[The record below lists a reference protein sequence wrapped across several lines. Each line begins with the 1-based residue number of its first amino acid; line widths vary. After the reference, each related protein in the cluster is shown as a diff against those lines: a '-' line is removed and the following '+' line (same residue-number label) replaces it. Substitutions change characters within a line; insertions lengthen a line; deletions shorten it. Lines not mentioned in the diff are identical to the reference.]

1 MSKPFCMNLWLVIPE
16 KVRYNRKKD
25 ISKPVIS
32 GEFRCV
38 SAEKKAGHAPGGN
51 LRMTGFDCT
60 KKKWGFLRMS
70 TESKTRMTEGSISK
84 KMILFAIPLFLG
96 NLFQQLYNTADSL
109 IVGNFL
115 GSNALAAVSSSGN
128 LIFLMVGFIN
138 GIAMGAGVVI
148 ARYYGA
154 KNREDLQKAIHTTV
168 AFGLAAGAAL
178 TVLGMYLA
186 PKILVLMGTPSDV
199 LPQSVEYFRT
209 YFAGSLGFIM
219 YNIFVGILQS
229 VGDSRHPLIYLIV
242 SSCINVVL
250 DLLFIGGLGMGVG
263 AAALATV
270 ISQFT
275 SAILCMIH
283 LLRTKEEYRL
293 SIRKIRFDGRALGEI
308 IRNGVPSGF
317 QNSVISIANVFV
329 QTNINAFGKMA
340 MPLFLGNL
348 FQQLYN
354 TADSLIVGNFLG
366 SNALAA
372 VSSSGNLIFLMVGF
386 INGIAMGAGVVIA
399 RYYGAKNREDLQKA
413 IHTTVAFGLA
423 AGAALTVLG
432 MYLAPKILVLMGTPS
447 DVLPQSVEY
456 FRTYFAGSL
465 GFIMYNI
472 FVGILQSV
480 GDSRHPL
487 IYLIVSSCI
496 NVALDLLFIGGL
508 GLGVGAAALATVIS
522 QFTSAILCMIHLLRT
537 KEEYR
542 LSIRKIRFDGRVL
555 GEIIRNGVPSGF
567 QNSVISIANVF
578 VQTNI
583 NAFGKMAM
591 AGCGS
596 YAKIE
601 GFAFLPVTC
610 FTMALTTFV
619 SQNLGA
625 KQYDRAKKGARFG
638 ILCSIT
644 IAELI
649 GFVIYAAAP
658 TLIAAF
664 NSDPAVVHY
673 GVMQARTIALF
684 YFLLA
689 FSHCIAAV
697 LRGSGHAAVPMVVM
711 LCVWCL
717 FRVSYITVTVRL
729 IQDIRVIFWAYPLTW
744 SISSVIFLYLFL
756 KGKWVYGFEKGG
768 KQR

>member
-1 MSKPFCMNLWLVIPE
+1 MS
-16 KVRYNRKKD
+16 
-25 ISKPVIS
+25 
-32 GEFRCV
+32 
-38 SAEKKAGHAPGGN
+38 A
-51 LRMTGFDCT
+51 
-60 KKKWGFLRMS
+60 
-70 TESKTRMTEGSISK
+70 ESKTRMTEGSISRK
-84 KMILFAIPLFLG
+84 IILFAIPLFFG

-154 KNREDLQKAIHTTV
+154 KNREDLQKVIHTTV
-168 AFGLAAGAAL
+168 AFGLAAGLAL
-178 TVLGMYLA
+178 TAIGMYLA

-209 YFAGSLGFIM
+209 YFAGSLGFVM

-229 VGDSRHPLIYLIV
+229 VGDSRHPLIYLIL

-250 DLLFIGGLGMGVG
+250 DLFFIAGLGMGVG

-275 SAILCMIH
+275 SAILCLIH
-283 LLRTKEEYRL
+283 LMRTKEEYQL
-293 SIRKIRFDGRALGEI
+293 H
-308 IRNGVPSGF
+308 
-317 QNSVISIANVFV
+317 IS
-329 QTNINAFGKMA
+329 
-340 MPLFLGNL
+340 
-348 FQQLYN
+348 
-354 TADSLIVGNFLG
+354 
-366 SNALAA
+366 
-372 VSSSGNLIFLMVGF
+372 
-386 INGIAMGAGVVIA
+386 
-399 RYYGAKNREDLQKA
+399 
-413 IHTTVAFGLA
+413 
-423 AGAALTVLG
+423 
-432 MYLAPKILVLMGTPS
+432 
-447 DVLPQSVEY
+447 
-456 FRTYFAGSL
+456 
-465 GFIMYNI
+465 
-472 FVGILQSV
+472 
-480 GDSRHPL
+480 
-487 IYLIVSSCI
+487 
-496 NVALDLLFIGGL
+496 
-508 GLGVGAAALATVIS
+508 
-522 QFTSAILCMIHLLRT
+522 
-537 KEEYR
+537 
-542 LSIRKIRFDGRVL
+542 KIRFDGRVL

-638 ILCSIT
+638 ILCSII

-649 GFVIYAAAP
+649 GAVIYTAAP

-664 NSDPAVVHY
+664 NSDPEVVHY

-697 LRGSGHAAVPMVVM
+697 LRGSGNASIPMIVM

-729 IQDIRVIFWAYPLTW
+729 IPDIRVIFWAYPLTW
-744 SISSVIFLYLFL
+744 SISSAIFLYLFL
-756 KGKWVYGFEKGG
+756 RGNGSTVLKRRKTMNAESTREALDVASLAGDILLASGAEIFRVEETIDRIARAYGVKSSDAFVLSSGIFLTAESGKNRNLPVCATSRCRRRGSIK
-768 KQR
+768 